1 MASLLLLLSL
11 LLVFFFNSSGVFYC
25 RRSLMFRSSHVL
37 QSVLLLLTSLETLLG
52 LNLCSAAIPTAV
64 DFLSAVDVP
73 SAVTV
78 SNVPNI
84 PAVASVPAL
93 VLSAIACVPS

>member
-1 MASLLLLLSL
+1 
-11 LLVFFFNSSGVFYC
+11 
-25 RRSLMFRSSHVL
+25 MFRSSHVL

-64 DFLSAVDVP
+64 DFPSAVDIP

-78 SNVPNI
+78 SNVPDI